1 MESRSQPTQK
11 KLTVSKESIRMLAQ
25 KQLST
30 EANMMPPET
39 DTSNPTS
46 GHCCFEPTDTC
57 LL

>member
-1 MESRSQPTQK
+1 MESRSQPSQK
-11 KLTVSKESIRMLAQ
+11 KLIVSKESIRMLAQ

-39 DTSNPTS
+39 STSNPTN
-46 GHCCFEPTDTC
+46 GHCCFEPSDAC

>member
-1 MESRSQPTQK
+1 MESRSQPSQK
-11 KLTVSKESIRMLAQ
+11 KLSVSKESIRMLAQ

-39 DTSNPTS
+39 DTSNPTN